1 MVQVGFSLPNSSMSL
16 KQVAQF
22 LGIRFRNE
30 NLGMVGGF
38 TYTASP
44 RYAAKLKSVSK
55 GAA

>member
-1 MVQVGFSLPNSSMSL
+1 MSL